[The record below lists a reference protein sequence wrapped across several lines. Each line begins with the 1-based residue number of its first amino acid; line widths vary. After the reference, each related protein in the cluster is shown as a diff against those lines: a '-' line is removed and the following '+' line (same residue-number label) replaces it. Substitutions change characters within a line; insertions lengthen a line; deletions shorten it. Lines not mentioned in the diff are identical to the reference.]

1 MLIIPAIDLYR
12 NRVVRMEMGKKEKIV
27 LEFDNPLDLARFW
40 CEKGARALHLID
52 LQSAI
57 EGEEENKVLIQQIVK
72 EIKIPIEVG
81 GGFRN
86 IDKIK
91 EAINWGV
98 WRVIVSSIL
107 KEDIEVLEDI
117 FSSFSEK
124 VIPSL
129 DWEKGK
135 IAIRGWQ
142 DFLEWNIV
150 RDKLNYLGVR
160 EIIFTDISRD
170 GTLKGV
176 NIENIEN
183 FLTLHSWD
191 IWIAGGISS
200 LEDVKKIFE
209 LSKKTERIKG
219 IIVGRALLEGRIDWE
234 EANNIIY
241 AS

>member
-40 CEKGARALHLID
+40 CKKGARALHLID